1 VDKFLEQS
9 VEKETITF
17 FEVMWILMQET
28 LRAPFHFIH
37 TAGVLQRET
46 QNVSEYML
54 VLALC
59 LFIIIITDIYKAQ
72 YRLMTTI

>member
-1 VDKFLEQS
+1 
-9 VEKETITF
+9 
-17 FEVMWILMQET
+17 MQET